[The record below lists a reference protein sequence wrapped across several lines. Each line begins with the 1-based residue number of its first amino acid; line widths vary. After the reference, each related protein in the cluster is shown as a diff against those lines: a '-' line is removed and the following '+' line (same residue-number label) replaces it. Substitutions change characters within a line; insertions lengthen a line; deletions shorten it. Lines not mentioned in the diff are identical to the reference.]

1 MNMNS
6 QQVDCVDFC
15 SPTRNRYFYG
25 KMLDVFHF
33 ELEQNYFNTKRWLL
47 NRLVTGYGVVCG
59 LNVVL
64 SQDKKSITI
73 TPGVALD
80 KCGHEIIV
88 CKPSCAIALPP
99 PPPAQTPQPTPA
111 PNPATGTPGTAS
123 TDANTPPGT
132 AAPAT
137 PPANSTTGNGGTSGS
152 NGNGT
157 ENCDCGQY
165 IHVVLCYREC
175 PADPVPGLGGDCD
188 AGAMCS
194 PGAIHER
201 YCVELVEDKLPAA
214 RTTSAI
220 PDLFNGGTINYPA
233 LANYVSNLKP
243 NDPCPDCCIP
253 LANIL
258 IPAAGQNYDQSSID
272 ISCRPIVY
280 TLDMLYEMILA
291 MKQGPVSTSARK
303 P

>member
-6 QQVDCVDFC
+6 QQGGCVDFC

-33 ELEQNYFNTKRWLL
+33 ELEQNYFNAKRWLL
-47 NRLVTGYGVVCG
+47 NRLVTGYGVMCG
-59 LNVVL
+59 LNVL
-64 SQDKKSITI
+64 LNQDKKSITI

-88 CKPSCAIALPP
+88 CKPTCSIVLPV
-99 PPPAQTPQPTPA
+99 PPPAPA
-111 PNPATGTPGTAS
+111 PAPA
-123 TDANTPPGT
+123 PPAPPAAGGDPAAAGAP

-137 PPANSTTGNGGTSGS
+137 PPTVPTGNGGSTPAT
-152 NGNGT
+152 GNGT

-165 IHVVLCYREC
+165 VHVVLCYKEC
-175 PADPVPGLGGDCD
+175 PADPVPSLAGDCD
-188 AGAMCS
+188 TGAMCS

-201 YCVELVEDKLPAA
+201 YCVELVDDKLPAA

-233 LANYVSNLKP
+233 LANYVASLAP

-258 IPAAGQNYDQSSID
+258 IPAAGQGYDQGNID
-272 ISCRPIVY
+272 ISCRPLVY

-291 MKQGPVSTSARK
+291 MKQGPVSTTARK